1 MNICIYILFV
11 IQSNK
16 LTHSIKI
23 RNNSSYNII
32 IPTLGARLLFIRRP
46 GIGFYRDSFDI
57 APYYDNFESKYETL
71 KHFTETKAKNNFY
84 EGNSGFV
91 DYYKIL
97 SLDKSCTA
105 EDVRS
110 KYEHI
115 NESLKSLPGVD
126 PKLRS
131 DIDKAYRV
139 LSNKKMRDEYD
150 RSYEQYAGPEDMYYM
165 ESLGDSNEDDMDDT
179 SEELEI
185 SIMDDDEEVGPN
197 FGTNLFGNFFSN
209 LFGSKKSERRKG
221 NQSMRKRGSSKF
233 DVSCNAEIDLKT
245 LLLGGEV
252 TVPVRKWDHC
262 NFCNFNES
270 ASKSYIDTCTRCNG
284 QGMEHKVGARNDS
297 HSEKRSPFGFVRT
310 SRTCMKCQGTGHHRL
325 KDCNKCENTGR
336 VLRDTTVK
344 VEVPFNAKIGS
355 VITVK
360 GKGHYGGLHM
370 KDGNL
375 HVKLNLKENKN
386 EYIEAGRI
394 VTVYNIPYTKAIL
407 GDKVRTE
414 GVMPVTVA
422 TFMGDK
428 QVEVPAYSQQGD
440 EIKIGSYKD
449 MDHYVKLNVQLPKNL
464 SEKELELLNKI
475 DKI

>member
-1 MNICIYILFV
+1 MLFIKNIYTNICIFILFL
-11 IQSNK
+11 IKSNK

-23 RNNSSYNII
+23 RTNSLSNIT
-32 IPTLGARLLFIRRP
+32 IPTLRARFLFVRRP
-46 GIGFYRDSFDI
+46 PIGFYRDDSDI
-57 APYYDNFESKYETL
+57 EPYYYDSDSKYETL

-97 SLDKSCTA
+97 SLDKSCTT

-150 RSYEQYAGPEDMYYM
+150 RNYEQYIGPEDVYYM
-165 ESLGDSNEDDMDDT
+165 ESSADSNEDDMDDT

-185 SIMDDDEEVGPN
+185 SIMDDDEDVGPN
-197 FGTNLFGNFFSN
+197 FGSNFFGNFFSN

-221 NQSMRKRGSSKF
+221 GQLMRKRTASKF

-270 ASKSYIDTCTRCNG
+270 ASKSYIDICTRCNG
-284 QGMEHKVGARNDS
+284 QGMEHK
-297 HSEKRSPFGFVRT
+297 EKRSPFGFVRT
-310 SRTCMKCQGTGHHRL
+310 SRTCMKCQGTGYHRL

-336 VLRDTTVK
+336 VLKDTT

-355 VITVK
+355 VITIK

-407 GDKVRTE
+407 GDKV
-414 GVMPVTVA
+414 TVA

-428 QVEVPAYSQQGD
+428 QVEIPAYSQQGD

-464 SEKELELLNKI
+464 SKTELELL
-475 DKI
+475 DKMDKV